1 MSKVFKSVG
10 KVFKSAT
17 KAVTKTVKSVVKSK
31 PFKAIAGASLIYFGG
46 AGLMAMSSG
55 GTFASGLSS
64 AWTGLSTAGT
74 SLMSGNFAQAGSAL
88 KAGFMGTAPGAASVA
103 STVSSVP
110 SMSSG
115 VYNAKLS
122 ADAAAIAGT
131 AVPKAAADLA
141 VGAATAPAAAASTGL
156 FGLGEYGTAALVS
169 GGIQTVGGAIA
180 GKAQDK
186 AEKEAR
192 DRSTYAG
199 VNNVGGNGLNTQ
211 GLFQPMSMN
220 SIAPSTP
227 QWVPPNMDALVN
239 SYRNYGG

>member
-1 MSKVFKSVG
+1 MSKMFKSVG
-10 KVFKSAT
+10 KVFKSVT

-31 PFKAIAGASLIYFGG
+31 AFKVIAGAALIYFGG
-46 AGLMAMSSG
+46 AGLMAMANNA
-55 GTFASGLSS
+55 TFASGLSS
-64 AWTGLSTAGT
+64 AWTGLSSATT

-110 SMSSG
+110 SMSTG

-122 ADAAAIAGT
+122 ADAAAIAGN

-141 VGAATAPAAAASTGL
+141 VGAATAPAAAAPGL

-186 AEKEAR
+186 AEQEAR

-220 SIAPSTP
+220 SIAPTSP